1 MGFFDWAAL
10 IVGTGLIA
18 GGVRAIGRGR
28 VSAPERDQGEGAVRL
43 GWVWIGLGALFVLA
57 AILDTAFL
65 KTVFHLFLEAAN

>member
-18 GGVRAIGRGR
+18 GGVRAIARR
-28 VSAPERDQGEGAVRL
+28 RASAPERYEGEGAVRL
-43 GWVWIGLGALFVLA
+43 GWVWIGLGALCVLA
-57 AILDTAFL
+57 AILDIAFL